1 MFDGFSVGMFRGF
14 LYPIHIQ
21 NIFMKPKTEKKKQ
34 VITVPISGM
43 HCRSCEILIEER
55 LREIP
60 EVTTAEVKYKRGS
73 ADIYY
78 DSQKPNAEEVETA
91 IREAGYSIGT
101 EGKKPFLSKNASDYK
116 DLGIA
121 VLVLL
126 MIFVVARNLG
136 LTGFSFVPSSSG
148 STTPAVIFLVG
159 LTAGLSTCMALVGG
173 LVLGISARHAEKHPE
188 ATPLQKFRPHLF
200 FNIGR
205 IISYAVL
212 GGMLG
217 VLGSFFSLSGTPLG
231 VLTIIIGMVMLLLG
245 LKLVGIFPRLEA
257 ANVTLPKSVSR
268 VFGVN
273 HRNREYSHRNAALL
287 GAFTFFLPCGFTQA
301 MQLLAVGSGSFVG
314 GAFIMGLFALGTA
327 PGLLGIG
334 GIASAVKGI
343 FAQRF
348 FKFAGVVV
356 ILFAFFNIS
365 NGLTVAGWRGLAASS
380 PSLEKALDAKGS
392 SETSDRE
399 TGVQVVRMTQDG
411 SGYHPRT
418 LSVEKGRPVRLIV
431 TSSNPYSCASSMIIP
446 KMSVQKSLKSGENV
460 IEFTPTESGTIPFSC
475 SMGMYSGSIIVR

>member
-1 MFDGFSVGMFRGF
+1 M
-14 LYPIHIQ
+14 
-21 NIFMKPKTEKKKQ
+21 
-34 VITVPISGM
+34 TVSISGM
-43 HCRSCEILIEER
+43 HCRSCEMLVEEK
-55 LREIP
+55 LTEIP
-60 EVTTAEVKYKRGS
+60 EVTKAEVKYKRGT
-73 ADIYY
+73 ADIHY
-78 DSQKPNAEEVETA
+78 DSRRPNDGDIEAA

-101 EGKKPFLSKNASDYK
+101 EGKKPILSRNSADYK

-121 VLVLL
+121 LLLVLML
-126 MIFVVARNLG
+126 SVLLSKFELRNL
-136 LTGFSFVPSSSG
+136 SFVPSSSG
-148 STTPAVIFLVG
+148 SATPAVIFLVG

-188 ATPLQKFRPHLF
+188 ATVLQKFRPHLF
-200 FNIGR
+200 FNFGR
-205 IISYAVL
+205 IVSYAVL

-217 VLGSFFSLSGTPLG
+217 VLGSIFSLAGAPLG
-231 VLTIIIGMVMLLLG
+231 ILTIIIGLVMFLLG

-257 ANVTLPKSVSR
+257 TNVTLPKSVSR
-268 VFGVN
+268 IFGVK
-273 HRNREYSHRNAALL
+273 HGNREYSHRNAALL

-301 MQLLAVGSGSFVG
+301 MQLLAIGSGSFVG
-314 GAFIMGLFALGTA
+314 GAFIMGLFALGTT

-334 GIASAVKGI
+334 GLASAVKGI

-356 ILFAFFNIS
+356 ILFAIFNIS
-365 NGLTVAGWRGLAASS
+365 NGLTVIGWRSANVPTS
-380 PSLEKALDAKGS
+380 SLETTIDTKGS
-392 SETSDRE
+392 PQANVRE
-399 TGVQVVRMTQDG
+399 TGVQIVRMTQDG

-418 LSVEKGRPVRLIV
+418 FSVEKGRPVRLIV

-446 KMSVQKSLKSGENV
+446 KMSVQKNLTSGENI